1 MHQDSNIRCG
11 MKAAQKERSVASLG
25 SKSWRELVKGGKKDT
40 HTLSSESFSNFVAT
54 IVIVFVEQKKGTLLN
69 YLQVHIN
76 SSVLYNLGFV
86 LMYVFV
92 VSLVCV
98 CTCIYGC
105 SYVCNYFVTQFK
117 TTPKL
122 YS

>member
-1 MHQDSNIRCG
+1 MHQDSDDNRCG
-11 MKAAQKERSVASLG
+11 MKAVQKERSVASFG
-25 SKSWRELVKGGKKDT
+25 SKSWRELVQGGKKDT

-86 LMYVFV
+86 CMYEFV

-98 CTCIYGC
+98 YIYI
-105 SYVCNYFVTQFK
+105 YMWM
-117 TTPKL
+117 
-122 YS
+122 